1 MRINQDLPDELQGD
15 GPAEPVADA
24 EQQLQDL
31 SLAIAE
37 KRDAAVKARRDSG
50 IEDVWAA
57 AEQAYLCMDDS
68 NRASFA
74 NAKWAKP
81 TSLNAGL
88 TAEGGGKRD
97 ATKST
102 AFVRLTPRY
111 VDAGY
116 AKICEIILPVD
127 DKPFSFGPTPDPEL
141 VKNQKDKTPVV
152 DEATGQP
159 IMRAAGPNDAQALG
173 QPTGDPVPPGL
184 GAPPPQ
190 VPLTAADMADHL
202 MQLATAAAEKAQT
215 RVYDWMVECKYP
227 AEMRKVIFD
236 AARIGAGVLK
246 GPFPTMHREQAL
258 TTVNGQRLLQS
269 VDKVVPAVKWIDPW
283 NFFPDGACGE
293 DIYDGD
299 YCFERDFLTEG
310 KLKALKRQKDQSGKC
325 IYLSAQID
333 KVLAEGPGKCKLGDG
348 ENPAVRHGDG
358 RYEVWYMTGTLTR
371 QDMQAAAAVG
381 LEDLPDELQDVFA
394 IVTMVNDSVIRVTI
408 NPLDS
413 GKFGYHA
420 MPWSRRAGHWAG
432 VGIAEQVTLPQA
444 MVNAGTRSLL
454 NNGGLSSGIQI
465 IMDQMMIVPADTDWK
480 ITPNKI
486 WYKADGANMDDVR
499 KAFMSVEFP
508 NVGNAMMT
516 IIQYGFKLA
525 EEACNI
531 PLVAQGQVNADT
543 PDTFGAVELHNSNAN
558 TLLRSIAYA
567 VDDHITERVV
577 HEFYEYLLLDPNVP
591 DDEKGDFNINARG
604 SIAMVE
610 KAIQE
615 RTMLQAGQMTQN
627 PAYGIDPKKW
637 FAEYWKTKRLDPRKI
652 QFSAEDLAK
661 MQSQAPPPPLP
672 LQLEQLKGQN
682 ALQLLQAKGQQDLQ
696 ATQQEMQHEQQML
709 QTGGATP
716 QASAAMAR
724 IASTRIKA
732 ESDQAIQASR
742 SQAET
747 AYAAAQ
753 AQIARDNA
761 AARHQEILDKRE
773 LAILEYSLKNNQ
785 TLTQVKADLAKTAMQ
800 EQTKRQLAQ
809 ADIALSQ
816 SEGRNER
823 AHDMNKHLVALE
835 NDAALRQADQQ
846 VAQHPSMEAGL

>member
-1 MRINQDLPDELQGD
+1 MRKEHDLPDELQGD
-15 GPAEPVADA
+15 DTTEGVAHAD
-24 EQQLQDL
+24 QRLLDL
-31 SLAIAE
+31 GLAIAE
-37 KRDAAVKARRDSG
+37 KRDAAVRARRDSG
-50 IEDVWAA
+50 IEEVWAA

-81 TSLNAGL
+81 TAMNAPL
-88 TAEGGGKRD
+88 TTEGAAKRD
-97 ATKST
+97 TTKST

-111 VDAGY
+111 VDAGF
-116 AKICEIILPVD
+116 ARICEIILPVD
-127 DKPFSFGPTPDPEL
+127 DKPFSFGPTPDPQPIKSQNDASQ
-141 VKNQKDKTPVV
+141 VF
-152 DEATGQP
+152 DETTGQP
-159 IMRAAGPNDAQALG
+159 IMRAAQARSAGPAPMG
-173 QPTGDPVPPGL
+173 TPPN
-184 GAPPPQ
+184 
-190 VPLTAADMADHL
+190 VPLTAQDMADHL
-202 MQLATAAAEKAQT
+202 LQQAADAADKAQT
-215 RVYDWMVECKYP
+215 RVYDWMVECNYP

-236 AARIGAGVLK
+236 AARIGVGVLK
-246 GPFPTMHREQAL
+246 GPFPTMRREQAL
-258 TTVNGQRLLQS
+258 TTVNGQRSLQV
-269 VDKVVPAVKWIDPW
+269 VDKVVPAVKWLDPW

-310 KLKALKRQKDQSGKC
+310 KLKALKLQKDQSGKS
-325 IYLSAQID
+325 IYLGTQID
-333 KVLAEGPGKCKLGDG
+333 KVLAEGPGKCRLGDG
-348 ENPAVRHGDG
+348 ENPAIKRGSG
-358 RYEVWYMTGTLTR
+358 RFEVWYMTGTLTR
-371 QDMQAAAAVG
+371 QDMHAALAVG
-381 LEDLPDELQDVFA
+381 VDDLPDELQDVFA
-394 IVTMVNDSVIRVTI
+394 IVTMVNDSVIRATI

-465 IMDQMMIVPADTDWK
+465 IMDQMMIVPADADWK

-486 WYKADGANMDDVR
+486 WYKADGANLDDVR

-508 NVGNAMMT
+508 NVGNAMMA
-516 IIQYGFKLA
+516 IIQYAFKLA

-531 PLVAQGQVNADT
+531 PLVAQGQVNGDT
-543 PDTFGAVELHNSNAN
+543 PDTFGAVELQNSNAN

-615 RTMLQAGQMTQN
+615 RTMFQAGQLTQN

-652 QFSAEDLAK
+652 QFSPEDVAR
-661 MQSQAPPPPLP
+661 MQSQPPTPPLP
-672 LQLEQLKGQN
+672 LQVEQLKGQN
-682 ALQLLQAKGQQDLQ
+682 AMQLLQAKGQLDLQ
-696 ATQQEMQHEQQML
+696 AAQQTMQHDQQML
-709 QTGGATP
+709 QSGGATP

-724 IASTRIKA
+724 IAATRIKA

-742 SQAET
+742 AQAEA
-747 AYAAAQ
+747 AYAATQ
-753 AQIARDNA
+753 AQMARDNA

-785 TLTQVKADLAKTAMQ
+785 TLEQVKADLAKTAMQ

-809 ADIALSQ
+809 ADMALSQ
-816 SEGRNER
+816 SEGLNQRT
-823 AHDMNKHLVALE
+823 HDMNKHLVELQT
-835 NDAALRQADQQ
+835 DVALRQAERAAQVPQLQQ
-846 VAQHPSMEAGL
+846 PQQPLAVEP

>member
-1 MRINQDLPDELQGD
+1 MRMEHDLPDELQGE
-15 GPAEPVADA
+15 AEAAAPVADVT
-24 EQQLQDL
+24 QRLQAL
-31 SLAIAE
+31 GLAIAE
-37 KRDAAVKARRDSG
+37 KRDAAVKARRESG
-50 IEDVWAA
+50 IEDIWTA
-57 AEQAYLCMDDS
+57 AEQAYVCMDDS

-81 TSLNAGL
+81 AAMNAPLVADG
-88 TAEGGGKRD
+88 ASKRD
-97 ATKST
+97 VTRST

-116 AKICEIILPVD
+116 ARICEIILPVD
-127 DKPFSFGPTPDPEL
+127 DRPFSFSATPDPDL
-141 VKNQKDKTPVV
+141 VKGQNDAGPLF
-152 DEATGQP
+152 DETTGQA
-159 IMRAAGPNDAQALG
+159 IMRPAA
-173 QPTGDPVPPGL
+173 L
-184 GAPPPQ
+184 GAPPTQ
-190 VPLTAADMADHL
+190 VPLTAQDMADHL
-202 MQLATAAAEKAQT
+202 LQQAADAADKAQT
-215 RVYDWMVECKYP
+215 RVYDWMVECNYP

-246 GPFPTMHREQAL
+246 GPFPTMRREQAL
-258 TTVNGQRLLQS
+258 TTVNGQRLLQA
-269 VDKVVPAVKWIDPW
+269 VDRLVPAVKWIDPW
-283 NFFPDGACGE
+283 NFFPDAACGE

-299 YCFERDFLTEG
+299 FCFERDFLTEG
-310 KLKALKRQKDQSGKC
+310 KLKALKRHKDQSGKP
-325 IYLSAQID
+325 IYLGEQID

-348 ENPAVRHGDG
+348 ENPAVKRSDS
-358 RYEVWYMTGTLTR
+358 RFEVWYMTGTLTR
-371 QDMQAAAAVG
+371 QDMQAASAVG

-394 IVTMVNDSVIRVTI
+394 IVTLVNDSVIRVTI

-444 MVNAGTRSLL
+444 MVNAGTRALL

-465 IMDQMMIVPADTDWK
+465 IMDQMKIVPADTDWK

-486 WYKADGANMDDVR
+486 WYKADGADIDDVR
-499 KAFMSVEFP
+499 KAFMSVAFP
-508 NVGNAMMT
+508 NVGEAMMG

-531 PLVAQGQVNADT
+531 SGIAQGKTGPDT
-543 PDTFGAVELHNSNAN
+543 PDTFGAVELQNSNSN

-591 DDEKGDFNINARG
+591 DEEKGDFNINARG

-615 RTMLQAGQMTQN
+615 RTMFQAGQLTQN

-652 QFSAEDLAK
+652 QYTPEEIAQ
-661 MQSQAPPPPLP
+661 MQSQPPPPPLP
-672 LQLEQLKGQN
+672 LQVEQLKGQN
-682 ALQLLQAKGQQDLQ
+682 ALQLLQVKGQQELQ
-696 ATQQEMQHEQQML
+696 VTQQQMQHDQLML
-709 QTGGATP
+709 QGGAATP

-742 SQAET
+742 AQAEG
-747 AYAAAQ
+747 A
-753 AQIARDNA
+753 
-761 AARHQEILDKRE
+761 
-773 LAILEYSLKNNQ
+773 
-785 TLTQVKADLAKTAMQ
+785 
-800 EQTKRQLAQ
+800 
-809 ADIALSQ
+809 
-816 SEGRNER
+816 
-823 AHDMNKHLVALE
+823 
-835 NDAALRQADQQ
+835 
-846 VAQHPSMEAGL
+846 